1 MKARNNKMDGETI
14 KQLTKMTANSFYEN
28 SYEPLELYRF
38 HDSNLAEEIT
48 ETANDMMEELRKHL
62 IEEK

>member
-1 MKARNNKMDGETI
+1 MDGETI
-14 KQLTKMTANSFYEN
+14 KQLTKTMANSFYEN

-38 HDSNLAEEIT
+38 HDSKLAEEIT
-48 ETANDMMEELRKHL
+48 ETANEMMEELRKRL